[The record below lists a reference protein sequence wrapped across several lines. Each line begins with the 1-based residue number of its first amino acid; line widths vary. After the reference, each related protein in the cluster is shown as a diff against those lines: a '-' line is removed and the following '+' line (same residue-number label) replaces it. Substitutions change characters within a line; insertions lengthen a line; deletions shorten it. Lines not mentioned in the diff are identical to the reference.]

1 MGAKIINN
9 SRGQYKGF
17 LVGLI
22 KESGGKGWIRY
33 HNDYDGFL
41 INTLQLR
48 THVEDIILHVALIFA
63 RTTDHIPD
71 HLIPCKPFTSIFC
84 NLTPTYISH
93 VDARDGEWTAVA
105 PMGPFK
111 KGSLELTYMN
121 SRIRAK
127 RGDLLLLH
135 QSNKIYHKVVGVDCN
150 RWSLVFSQHPCILK
164 SELSLFHS
172 GA

>member
-1 MGAKIINN
+1 MNVIRNNPKVTINQHRLGCFNKFSFYDNEIKLWGNELIVNDRGELIAVLMKGILTLPAVTQAEKYLHQVQLMGAKFINN

-48 THVEDIILHVALIFA
+48 THVEDIILHVAPIFA

-71 HLIPCKPFTSIFC
+71 HLIPCKPIDFLQSYT
-84 NLTPTYISH
+84 NLY
-93 VDARDGEWTAVA
+93 
-105 PMGPFK
+105 
-111 KGSLELTYMN
+111 
-121 SRIRAK
+121 
-127 RGDLLLLH
+127 
-135 QSNKIYHKVVGVDCN
+135 Q
-150 RWSLVFSQHPCILK
+150 PC
-164 SELSLFHS
+164 
-172 GA
+172 